1 MSNNDLDND
10 IDVENFDD
18 AGGFDDFSKKG
29 TIGDL
34 WRNNPMVK
42 IGVILAAFAVIV
54 GGIIL
59 FGGEDDKKAQS
70 FTPQGSTVTET
81 PGSSE
86 VSATM
91 KQSLEEANQ
100 QMVEDAAKTG
110 GSAVPIPI
118 EPPKGVMPVPV
129 EEVSGEDPLDR
140 WKRMQEERVRQQ
152 EMLAQAQ
159 PQQQNAAPPV
169 DTKTPAVN
177 AMAQSMA
184 TQMQAVLQNQ
194 KIPEPRYKKFTSVEF
209 IDNVERKKREK
220 AEEAAKY
227 AAQQTQMQGGGAAGN
242 EQVEN
247 IILPAGTIEYGQLLI
262 EANTDA
268 PGPVLAQIVS
278 GPLRG
283 SRVLGSFT
291 STDEYLTLQ
300 FSQLVLDGISYSI
313 EAVAI
318 DPNTTLPGLITEIDR
333 KYFTRVVLPMA
344 AEFVTGLTDAISE
357 SGTTSVFISDS
368 SVTQSTEDKD
378 SKQEVS
384 SGLSE
389 AGEKLSEILDEEADN
404 AEPML
409 RVAAGTP
416 MGVLFVAPVTDSG
429 LASR

>member
-1 MSNNDLDND
+1 MSDNDLDND
-10 IDVENFDD
+10 LDVENFDD

-42 IGVILAAFAVIV
+42 IGVMLAAFAVIV

-59 FGGEDDKKAQS
+59 FGGDEEKKAPS
-70 FTPQGSTVTET
+70 YVAQGSSISET

-91 KQSLEEANQ
+91 KQAIEDKNLENVEEALRTNQ
-100 QMVEDAAKTG
+100 
-110 GSAVPIPI
+110 SAVPIPV
-118 EPPKGVMPVPV
+118 ESPKGAMPLPT

-159 PQQQNAAPPV
+159 PQQQQGPPPV

-184 TQMQAVLQNQ
+184 TQMQAILQNQ
-194 KIPEPRYKKFTSVEF
+194 KIQEPRLKKITSVDF
-209 IDNVERKKREK
+209 IDEAERKKMEK
-220 AEEAAKY
+220 QL
-227 AAQQTQMQGGGAAGN
+227 AAQKRLQESQIQAASAAQGS

-283 SRVLGSFT
+283 SRVLGAFT
-291 STDEYLTLQ
+291 STDEYLTLN

-318 DPNTTLPGLITEIDR
+318 DPATTLPGMITEIDR
-333 KYFTRVVLPMA
+333 KYFTRIVLPMA

-389 AGEKLSEILDEEADN
+389 AGEKLSEILDEEADK
-404 AEPML
+404 AQPML

-416 MGVLFVAPVTDSG
+416 LGVLFVAPVTDSG

>member
-1 MSNNDLDND
+1 MSNNDDND
-10 IDVENFDD
+10 LDVENFDD
-18 AGGFDDFSKKG
+18 AGGFDDYSKKG

-42 IGVILAAFAVIV
+42 IGVILAAFAIIV

-59 FGGEDDKKAQS
+59 FGGSEEKQAASQVTS
-70 FTPQGSTVTET
+70 GSDVNET

-91 KQSLEEANQ
+91 QQAIQDKNLETAEEALR
-100 QMVEDAAKTG
+100 TS
-110 GSAVPIPI
+110 GSAMPIPV
-118 EPPKGVMPVPV
+118 EPPKGVMPLPV
-129 EEVSGEDPLDR
+129 EEANGEDPLDR

-152 EMLAQAQ
+152 EMLQQAQ
-159 PQQQNAAPPV
+159 PAAPDAPPPV

-184 TQMQAVLQNQ
+184 TQMQAILQNQ
-194 KIPEPRYKKFTSVEF
+194 KIPEPKYKKITGVGF
-209 IDNVERKKREK
+209 IDQVEKKKQDRLDLENK
-220 AEEAAKY
+220 KMMEAQ
-227 AAQQTQMQGGGAAGN
+227 AATAAM
-242 EQVEN
+242 ESQQVEN

-283 SRVLGSFT
+283 ARVLGSFT
-291 STDEYLTLQ
+291 SSDEYLTLN
-300 FSQLVLDGISYSI
+300 FSQLVLDGLSYPI

-318 DPNTTLPGLITEIDR
+318 DPDTTLPGVITEIDR
-333 KYFTRVVLPMA
+333 KYFKRVILPMA
-344 AEFVTGLTDAISE
+344 AEFITGLTDAISE

-368 SVTQSTEDKD
+368 SVTQSTADKD
-378 SKQEVS
+378 SQQEVS
-384 SGLSE
+384 SGISE
-389 AGEKLSEILDEEADN
+389 AGDKLSEILDEEAD
-404 AEPML
+404 ATEPML

-416 MGVLFVAPVTDSG
+416 LGILFVAPVTDTN
-429 LASR
+429 LESRN